1 MVNKPYIN
9 SLARKTSE
17 ELLKDLMSPKKPTK
31 QEIKE
36 LAFDTR
42 EGHSVGRVIYQ
53 SLQSVDGLQQSE
65 HVKIG
70 TRNSLE

>member
-1 MVNKPYIN
+1 MVHKPYIN

-31 QEIKE
+31 QELE
-36 LAFDTR
+36 EMAFDTR
-42 EGHSVGRVIYQ
+42 EGLSVGRVIYQ
-53 SLQSVDGLQQSE
+53 PLQSVDGRQHSE
-65 HVKIG
+65 QVKIV